1 MTAPAIRPARVRP
14 LHARSLLAAAFG
26 ALLAAPAA
34 AQQPEVERAVG
45 TPQAVGAAHTLR
57 TLHEA
62 CARLEGMFTGQPGRP
77 YAFTATRTH
86 ANCQPRAKL
95 VDALEARPSI
105 EAGWKLNDV
114 IRVPNAACPS
124 QMAVVQVWRKPS
136 ASGPPELDA
145 QGRARIYLAESMAD
159 ARAGKLASLPQFAA
173 AMTLE
178 GEGCGN

>member
-1 MTAPAIRPARVRP
+1 MTVTAIRPVRAP
-14 LHARSLLAAAFG
+14 LALAAVLG

-34 AQQPEVERAVG
+34 AQEPEIERAVG
-45 TPQAVGAAHTLR
+45 TPQAVGVAHGLR
-57 TLHEA
+57 TMPEA
-62 CARLEGMFTGQPGRP
+62 CARLEGKFTGDAASP
-77 YAFTATRTH
+77 YEFSAVRTH
-86 ANCQPRAKL
+86 ANCQPRAQL
-95 VDALEARPSI
+95 VDAAKARPTA

-124 QMAVVQVWRKPS
+124 QMAVVTVWRKPS
-136 ASGPPELDA
+136 GIKPPELDA

-159 ARAGKLASLPQFAA
+159 ARAGKLAQVTQYAA